1 MTQLGLVYGNLMVNL
16 NPKNSKLV
24 ERGVSILR
32 RAAKVSRETAQQAL
46 TAAGNSVPVALVML
60 HAEVNREGAEQALES
75 TRGHV
80 RKAIAAARSL

>member
-1 MTQLGLVYGNLMVNL
+1 
-16 NPKNSKLV
+16 
-24 ERGVSILR
+24 
-32 RAAKVSRETAQQAL
+32 
-46 TAAGNSVPVALVML
+46 ML